1 LEEFSSHI
9 SNCQSLVDKMQKYSD
24 RFEEAIELIDNPNKA
39 KSQIIVAK
47 KQLDSVKPAKLTTP
61 VIKVKNSSQ
70 DKQDFWS

>member
-1 LEEFSSHI
+1 
-9 SNCQSLVDKMQKYSD
+9 MQKYSD